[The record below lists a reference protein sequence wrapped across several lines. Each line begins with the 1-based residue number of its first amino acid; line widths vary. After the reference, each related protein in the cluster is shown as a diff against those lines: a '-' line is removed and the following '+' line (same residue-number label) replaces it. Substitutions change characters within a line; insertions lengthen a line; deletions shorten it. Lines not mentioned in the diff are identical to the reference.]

1 MMRKIIFIVLCVLL
15 LAFSTSADQVV
26 GIGQPVIGESSGS
39 TGKVFLGFLYD
50 FPHITKVVTKPV
62 TGVVTP
68 PAKVVIKPP
77 TISDIYVGNRL
88 YHKDIVEKGDK
99 FYVPKKVKIKAIV
112 NAPDGIDKKMI
123 SMVLNEKGGAS
134 PSKTFQLADSNISS
148 KSMKAA
154 KIIKADIEQ
163 EVTDLGIGENTVVIK
178 AGNSGGT
185 TSQTL
190 TLTAVSG
197 QGVIGDVV
205 VYPSPFSITKDGRAY
220 IQYTLSVAANVDIYM
235 TAVGGVVIRKISC
248 FSGTE
253 GGNVGRNKVEW
264 DGRRDSGEMTGN
276 GIYVGTLVSGGK
288 ILKKF
293 KFTLKN

>member
-1 MMRKIIFIVLCVLL
+1 LKLNRYIFILLIILLTPLSVL
-15 LAFSTSADQVV
+15 ADVTVV
-26 GIGQPVIGESSGS
+26 GEPVVGEYTGTTTLQFGS
-39 TGKVFLGFLYD
+39 VYQIQAAVLGN
-50 FPHITKVVTKPV
+50 
-62 TGVVTP
+62 GVITP

-77 TISDIYVGNRL
+77 TITDIYVGKRL
-88 YHKDIVEKGDK
+88 YHKDIVDKGET
-99 FYVPKKVKIKAIV
+99 FYVPRKIKIKAIV
-112 NAPDGIDKKMI
+112 KAPDGIDKKKI
-123 SMVLNEKGGAS
+123 SMVLNEKGGPS
-134 PSKTFQLADSNISS
+134 PSKTFQLAESNISS
-148 KSMKAA
+148 KSIKAA
-154 KIIKADIEQ
+154 KIIKAEIEQ
-163 EVTDLGIGENTVVIK
+163 QVTDLGLGENTVVIK
-178 AGNSGGT
+178 AGNAGGT

-205 VYPSPFSITKDGRAY
+205 VYPSPFSITKDGKAY
-220 IQYTLSVAANVDIYM
+220 IQYTLSEAANVDIYM